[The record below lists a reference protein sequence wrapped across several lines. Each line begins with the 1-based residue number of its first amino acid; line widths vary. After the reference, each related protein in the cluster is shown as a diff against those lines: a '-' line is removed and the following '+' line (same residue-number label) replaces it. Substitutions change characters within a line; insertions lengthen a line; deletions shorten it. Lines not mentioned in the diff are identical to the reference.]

1 MEDLTNIAISAIKE
15 VKKVFDSSIDN
26 AKEQVKNLKP
36 EEAKIINESIGK
48 IEKLMKGVEMPSME
62 SLKNPSQ
69 LEEVNNKIILKLG
82 DIQKE
87 LENLQKVCLL

>member
-1 MEDLTNIAISAIKE
+1 MENLTNIAISAIKE

-36 EEAKIINESIGK
+36 EEAKIINESI
-48 IEKLMKGVEMPSME
+48 
-62 SLKNPSQ
+62 Q
-69 LEEVNNKIILKLG
+69 LEEINNKIILKLG

>member
-1 MEDLTNIAISAIKE
+1 MENLTNIAISAIKE

>member
-1 MEDLTNIAISAIKE
+1 MENLTNIAISAIKE

-48 IEKLMKGVEMPSME
+48 IEKLRG
-62 SLKNPSQ
+62 LKC
-69 LEEVNNKIILKLG
+69 
-82 DIQKE
+82 
-87 LENLQKVCLL
+87 LQWNH

>member
-1 MEDLTNIAISAIKE
+1 MEDLTKIAITAIKE
-15 VKKVFDSSIDN
+15 VKKVFNSSIDN

-36 EEAKIINESIGK
+36 EEAKVVNAAIGK
-48 IEKLMKGVEMPSME
+48 IEQLMQGVEMPSIE
-62 SLKNPSQ
+62 SSKNPSQ

>member
-1 MEDLTNIAISAIKE
+1 M
-15 VKKVFDSSIDN
+15 KKVFNSSIDN

-36 EEAKIINESIGK
+36 EEAKVVNAAIGK
-48 IEKLMKGVEMPSME
+48 IEQLMQGVEMPSIE

-69 LEEVNNKIILKLG
+69 LEEINNKIILKLG

>member
-1 MEDLTNIAISAIKE
+1 MENLTNIAISAIKE

-48 IEKLMKGVEMPSME
+48 IEKLMKGVQMPSME

-69 LEEVNNKIILKLG
+69 LEEINNKIILKLG

>member
-1 MEDLTNIAISAIKE
+1 MENLTNIAISAIKE

-69 LEEVNNKIILKLG
+69 LEEINNKIILKLG

>member
-1 MEDLTNIAISAIKE
+1 
-15 VKKVFDSSIDN
+15 
-26 AKEQVKNLKP
+26 
-36 EEAKIINESIGK
+36 
-48 IEKLMKGVEMPSME
+48 MPSME